1 MRSFTPGPQFG
12 CFNFP
17 HGKQIVI
24 TQISYPEPVFYRN
37 PPTKDIILTFSDF
50 NLSAEVER
58 AVADLGF
65 ETPTPIQELMIPK
78 LLNEQGDLVGLAHTG
93 TGKTAAFGLPVIDRI
108 DLENRRPQ
116 ALILCPTREL
126 CIQITGEL
134 QLYAKHVRGLTITS
148 IYGGDS
154 YERQIRG
161 LKKGTHIIAATPG
174 RLLDLL
180 RRGSADLSGIRFLI
194 LDEADIMLNMGF
206 KDELDAI
213 LESAP
218 AERQTI
224 LLSATMPREVTR
236 IAENYMKQ
244 PLELST
250 GTKNSGPQAVDHQY
264 YIVRR
269 HDKYQ
274 ALKRI
279 VDFHPDIYG
288 IIFCRTRAGTQE
300 IAEKMVKDGYNAEAL
315 HGDLSQVQRELVMN
329 KFRSSAVQLLVA
341 TDIAARGLDVEDLT
355 HVIHYDLPTEADIY
369 THRSGRTGRAGKKGT
384 SLSLI
389 GDSERSRIRWI
400 ERNIRRDFTE
410 AKVPGK
416 REICEQQLMQLI
428 DRVKSV
434 DIDGDQISPYL
445 DIIEEKLSSF
455 SREEL
460 VQRFVSLEFNKFLSY
475 YKDLKDIRPAAKGG
489 RPFDRERRGGRPEYK
504 QGRKTNG
511 DGYDWLAIDI
521 GKNNRILPVNI
532 IGLVN
537 QSTRSGTVRL
547 GRIDIGLSKSWVQVE
562 SDSVGDVERALR
574 EMKYKGRKLRVERA
588 SESPGR
594 NKKSA

>member
-1 MRSFTPGPQFG
+1 M
-12 CFNFP
+12 
-17 HGKQIVI
+17 
-24 TQISYPEPVFYRN
+24 
-37 PPTKDIILTFSDF
+37 TFEDF
-50 NLSAEVER
+50 NLSAEIER
-58 AVADLGF
+58 AVADMGF
-65 ETPTPIQELMIPK
+65 ETATPIQEVMIPQ
-78 LLNEQGDLVGLAHTG
+78 LLSEPGDIVGLANTG

-108 DLENRRPQ
+108 EVENRSPQ

-134 QLYAKHVRGLTITS
+134 ELYAKHKRGLTVTS

-154 YERQIRG
+154 YDRQIRG
-161 LKKGTHIIAATPG
+161 LKRGTHIIAATPG

-180 RRGSADLSGIRFLI
+180 NRGNADLSGIRFLV

-213 LESAP
+213 LETAP

-224 LLSATMPREVTR
+224 LLSATMPRDVAR
-236 IAENYMKQ
+236 IAKNYMNE
-244 PLELST
+244 PVELSVDP
-250 GTKNSGPQAVDHQY
+250 KNSGPQAVDHQY
-264 YIVRR
+264 YTVRR

-288 IIFCRTRAGTQE
+288 IVFCRTRAGTQD

-315 HGDLSQVQRELVMN
+315 HGDLSQAQREHVMN
-329 KFRSSAVQLLVA
+329 KFRSRAVQLLVA

-355 HVIHYDLPTEADIY
+355 HVIHYDLPTEVDTY
-369 THRSGRTGRAGKKGT
+369 THRSGRTGRVGKKGT
-384 SLSLI
+384 SVSLI
-389 GDSERSRIRWI
+389 GDNERSKIRWI
-400 ERNIRRDFTE
+400 ERVVKRQFTE

-428 DRVKSV
+428 DRVQSV
-434 DIDGDQISPYL
+434 NVDSDQISSYL
-445 DIIEEKLSSF
+445 GIIEEKLSSF

-475 YKDLKDIRPAAKGG
+475 YKDLKDIRPAVKGEQRFG
-489 RPFDRERRGGRPEYK
+489 RRDRYDRNDRPDRYDRQDRHGRNDRHDRGRKPDFKRDYK
-504 QGRKTNG
+504 QNG

-521 GKNNRILPVNI
+521 GKNNKILPVNI
-532 IGLVN
+532 IGMVN
-537 QSTRSGTVRL
+537 QGTRSGNVRL

-562 SDSVGDVERALR
+562 SDSVGIVEKALK
-574 EMKYKGRKLRVERA
+574 ETNFKGRKLRVERA
-588 SESPGR
+588 STSPGR
-594 NKKSA
+594 SRKSA